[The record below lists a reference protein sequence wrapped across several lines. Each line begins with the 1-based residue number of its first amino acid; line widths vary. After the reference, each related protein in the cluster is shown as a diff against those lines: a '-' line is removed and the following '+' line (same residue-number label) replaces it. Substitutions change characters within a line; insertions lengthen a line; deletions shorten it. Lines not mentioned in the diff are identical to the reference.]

1 MPALRRNTKND
12 TDVTKGIMTDNI
24 SFGFSSYSFQRKIA
38 SGEMNLFDVIDW
50 IAASEGEHLE
60 IAVVGGA
67 ADGPIPTVDS
77 DPSYLESLTAKA
89 KSAGVTLSNL
99 AIGSN
104 FFTSDRAEL
113 AAEVARVKSYVDLA
127 ERLGIRLMR
136 HDVAAHRSDPGDDTP
151 LFEQALPMIVEA
163 SKDIAHYAAA
173 KGITTS
179 LENHGF
185 FVQAADRI
193 RRIVHA
199 VDEPN
204 FKTTLDVGNFVCVDE
219 DPTASVPQN
228 LPYAMIVHFKDFYVR
243 PAHREQ
249 GEGWMRSRGGKF
261 LRGAIVGDGD
271 LDLPAIAKA
280 IKESSYAGFASIEF
294 EGAEDPLIGCSRGLA
309 NAKRLL
315 DHA

>member
-1 MPALRRNTKND
+1 M
-12 TDVTKGIMTDNI
+12 KGIMTDNI

-38 SGEMNLFDVIDW
+38 TGEMNLFDVIDW

-60 IAVVGGA
+60 IAVVGGT

-77 DPSYLESLTAKA
+77 DPSYLESLTARA
-89 KSAGVTLSNL
+89 QSAGVTLSNL

-104 FFTSDRAEL
+104 FFTTDRAEL

-136 HDVAAHRSDPGDDTP
+136 HDVVAHRSEPGDDTP

-163 SKDIAHYAAA
+163 SKDIANYAAA

-228 LPYAMIVHFKDFYVR
+228 LPYAMIVHFKDFYIR

-249 GEGWMRSRGGKF
+249 GAGWMRSRGGKF

-271 LDLPAIAKA
+271 LDLPAIAKS
-280 IKESSYAGFASIEF
+280 IKESGYEGFASIEF
-294 EGAEDPLIGCSRGLA
+294 EGVEDPLVGCSRGLA

-315 DHA
+315 ERA